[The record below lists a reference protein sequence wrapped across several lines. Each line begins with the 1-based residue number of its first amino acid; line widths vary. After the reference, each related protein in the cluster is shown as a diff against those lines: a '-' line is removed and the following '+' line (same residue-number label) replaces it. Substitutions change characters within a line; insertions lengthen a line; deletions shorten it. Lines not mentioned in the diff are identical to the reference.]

1 MENGKQPDKAKIYD
15 IHCPSCGAPAYYD
28 IKSHFYKCHYCDGK
42 VQVSKALDQHN
53 GFRKIQSQKMTDSRT
68 RFDLQKAEC
77 TGCGAELVFEKED
90 ALANCAFCGRSLVRG
105 EFLSLNGIP
114 EFVVPFSITKD
125 EAQNILID
133 WCKKNQLKKCARQ
146 VLKNVDKLT
155 GCYLPYELVRGP
167 VKASVHRIES
177 RNEYECGGFIDNVF
191 INCSKNLDNLLLDGM
206 EPYDIDGLKEFDF
219 AYVAGH
225 QLKVRDIDDDAL
237 AKRLR
242 GEINESYNPVIE
254 KTVETKAVYT
264 NIETNEMLHM
274 PVSLPVYYLYTKD
287 YMVAING
294 QTGKISV
301 RSSASKKSY
310 YIISPWWFK
319 GILSAAVVFTLLF
332 LSMKFFGA
340 NWEMIIAIALL
351 YVPFQLIVLLTV
363 YRDSGKYENWFSLD
377 YNITCKNFTS
387 KGGPYVREGGKL
399 MQSKKQIS
407 RTLPK
412 PVFFMDIEGKRTP
425 VAIKFK
431 SFWRILQMFSAVASV
446 IFFPVILALFL
457 NGFNFRK
464 IEFIPSSFW
473 FILTLLVVPVIFIKG
488 WWIELY
494 NRPWVFILKE
504 NGKKKRYKPVVE
516 NHLLDVL
523 FSDFKVVKATK
534 KGKKRTKESCYD
546 KKVIVKFFL
555 KLLFK
560 PPVCFAVWVAI
571 AFFCGMVYYTAGYTL
586 D

>member
-1 MENGKQPDKAKIYD
+1 MENGKQLGKAKIYD

-28 IKSHFYKCHYCDGK
+28 IKSHFYRCHYCDGK
-42 VQVSKALDQHN
+42 VQVSKALEQHK
-53 GFRKIQSQKMTDSRT
+53 GFRNIQSQKMSESRT

-77 TGCGAELVFEKED
+77 TGCGAELVFEKGD

-133 WCKKNQLKKCARQ
+133 WCKKNRLKKWSRQ
-146 VLKNVDKLT
+146 VLKNTDKLT
-155 GCYLPYELVRGP
+155 GCYLPYEVLRGP
-167 VKASVHRIES
+167 VKASVHRKES

-225 QLKVRDIDDDAL
+225 QLKVRDIDGDTL
-237 AKRLR
+237 AMRIR
-242 GEINESYNPVIE
+242 GEINEYYDPVIE

-264 NIETNEMLHM
+264 EIETNEMLHM
-274 PVSLPVYYLYTKD
+274 PVSLPVYYLDTGD
-287 YMVAING
+287 YMVAVNG

-301 RSSASKKSY
+301 RSSRSKKSY
-310 YIISPWWFK
+310 YLISPWWFK
-319 GILSAAVVFTLLF
+319 GILSAAVVFALLF

-340 NWEMIIAIALL
+340 NLETIIAIALL
-351 YVPFQLIVLLTV
+351 YVPFQLIVLLMV
-363 YRDSGKYENWFSLD
+363 YKNSGKYENWFSLD
-377 YNITCKNFTS
+377 YNITCKNSTS

-399 MQSKKQIS
+399 MQSNKQLS
-407 RTLPK
+407 RTVPK

-431 SFWRILQMFSAVASV
+431 SFWRILQMFSAVAFV
-446 IFFPVILALFL
+446 IFFPVILALFF

-464 IEFIPSSFW
+464 IEFIPSSLW
-473 FILTLLVVPVIFIKG
+473 FILTLLVLPVILIKG

-494 NRPWVFILKE
+494 NRPWIFILKE
-504 NGKKKRYKPVVE
+504 NGKKKRYKPVK
-516 NHLLDVL
+516 HPLLEKL
-523 FSDFKVVKATK
+523 FSGFKVGKSSK
-534 KGKKRTKESCYD
+534 KGKKHTTESNYD
-546 KKVIVKFFL
+546 KKAIAKFFL

-560 PPVCFAVWVAI
+560 PPVCFAVWGAI
-571 AFFCGMVYYTAGYTL
+571 AFFCVMVYYTAGFTFE
-586 D
+586 